1 MMPQSGK
8 DFGQAAKATAITVNC
23 IAGKTTICGKPYLV
37 SGILIGRYDNGCV
50 GENQEVCSGYVDSF
64 VLFVGGTPNAKRGV
78 WEPLMYAESAA
89 GS

>member
-1 MMPQSGK
+1 MPQIVK
-8 DFGQAAKATAITVNC
+8 DFGQAAKATAIAA
-23 IAGKTTICGKPYLV
+23 IMAAGKITTCGKPYLV

-78 WEPLMYAESAA
+78 WEPRMYVGSAA

>member
-1 MMPQSGK
+1 MPQIGK

-50 GENQEVCSGYVDSF
+50 GENQAENLKLKTKNDSLKF
-64 VLFVGGTPNAKRGV
+64 KGTP
-78 WEPLMYAESAA
+78 SI
-89 GS
+89 